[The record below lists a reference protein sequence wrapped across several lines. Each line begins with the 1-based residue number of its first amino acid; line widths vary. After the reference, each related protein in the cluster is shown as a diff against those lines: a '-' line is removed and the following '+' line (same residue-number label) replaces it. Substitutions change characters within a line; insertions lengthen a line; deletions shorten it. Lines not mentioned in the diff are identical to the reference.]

1 VTVSALLV
9 EPLPLL
15 VCALL
20 YLIFGDTAAS
30 LVGKRLQGPRW
41 PGSEKRFSGSLA
53 CLTVC
58 LIIGATLL
66 RPMYGWHGV
75 VAGAITATLLE
86 WSVLPINDNLTIPVG
101 SSLVLLAC
109 YQVKPLSFFLS

>member
-1 VTVSALLV
+1 
-9 EPLPLL
+9 
-15 VCALL
+15 
-20 YLIFGDTAAS
+20 
-30 LVGKRLQGPRW
+30 
-41 PGSEKRFSGSLA
+41 
-53 CLTVC
+53 
-58 LIIGATLL
+58 
-66 RPMYGWHGV
+66 MYGWHGV